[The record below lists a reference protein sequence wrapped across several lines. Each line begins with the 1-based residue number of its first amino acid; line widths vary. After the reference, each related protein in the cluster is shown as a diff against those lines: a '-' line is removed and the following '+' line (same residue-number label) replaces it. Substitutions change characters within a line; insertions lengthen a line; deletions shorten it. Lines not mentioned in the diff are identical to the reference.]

1 MTKMSRTEAS
11 SLIADVTMRSA
22 RAKEINIFEI
32 GNLNNLLSKELAE
45 KIRQE
50 FVKFNTPIKQITN
63 LRKFVNWT
71 VNTDLTQ
78 NLDVKYLPKETFE
91 ISNEILVFDDTVA
104 VYRLDPEPFYL
115 EVTDRMYADTMRSFF
130 TNIWRLGDSLLLA
143 ADGSTQTKQYLPI
156 SYEFKKIPIVLYPAK
171 DDGVLEKA
179 FSRDKPGSLENY
191 VNSVI
196 EKEYDFYKDADL
208 IIAYVWN
215 QDKTPYSD
223 IWKVNRNDISDDSG
237 FLYDVR
243 IYNNQHQVT
252 DMGVASGNSSI
263 VVTAEEMLLRELIME
278 DGLTVAEASD
288 RRKFQ
293 ARFPIGFV
301 PAEEFYKTG

>member
-1 MTKMSRTEAS
+1 MTKMSRAEVT
-11 SLIADVTMRSA
+11 SLISDVTMRSA
-22 RAKEINIFEI
+22 KAKEINIFEI
-32 GNLNNLLSKELAE
+32 GNLNNFLSKELAE

-71 VNTDLTQ
+71 ANIDLTQ
-78 NLDVKYLPKETFE
+78 NLGVKYVPKETFE
-91 ISNEILVFDDTVA
+91 ISNEILIFDDTVA

-115 EVTDRMYADTMRSFF
+115 EVTDRMYADTMRSLF

-156 SYEFKKIPIVLYPAK
+156 SYTFKNLPIVLYPAK

-179 FSRDKPGSLENY
+179 FSRQNPGGLEKY

-208 IIAYVWN
+208 IIVYV
-215 QDKTPYSD
+215 
-223 IWKVNRNDISDDSG
+223 
-237 FLYDVR
+237 
-243 IYNNQHQVT
+243 
-252 DMGVASGNSSI
+252 
-263 VVTAEEMLLRELIME
+263 
-278 DGLTVAEASD
+278 
-288 RRKFQ
+288 
-293 ARFPIGFV
+293 
-301 PAEEFYKTG
+301 